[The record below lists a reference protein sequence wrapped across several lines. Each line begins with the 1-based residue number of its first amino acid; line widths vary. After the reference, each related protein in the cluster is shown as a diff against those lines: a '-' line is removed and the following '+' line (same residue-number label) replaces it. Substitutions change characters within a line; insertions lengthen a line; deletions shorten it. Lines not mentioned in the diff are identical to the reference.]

1 MANKNSVGWSEVKK
15 KLDGFDRAGLVA
27 LVKDLYNYSADN
39 KSFLSARFAEE
50 ASSKAILEDYK
61 ERITKQFFPKRGLG
75 KLDLREAK
83 RAISEYSKATSDT
96 RGKLELMLT
105 YIETGVD
112 FIQNYGDGP
121 ESLYDS
127 MLSILE
133 EAVKIFQS
141 PEGVELYPEFKRR
154 LDTLNRTSNDT
165 GYGFGDE
172 VEGLITEL
180 KMAMG
185 ED

>member
-1 MANKNSVGWSEVKK
+1 MGKTSSVGWSEIKK
-15 KLDGFDRAGLVA
+15 KLDGFDKIGLIA
-27 LVKDLYNYSADN
+27 LIKDLYNSSSDN
-39 KSFLSARFAEE
+39 KSFLSARFADQ
-50 ASSKAILEDYK
+50 ASNKAILEDYK
-61 ERITKQFFPKRGLG
+61 ERITVQFFPKRGLG

-96 RGKLELMLT
+96 NGKLELMLT
-105 YIETGVD
+105 YVETGVD
-112 FIQNYGDGP
+112 FIQSYGDGP

-127 MLSILE
+127 MLSLLQD
-133 EAVKIFQS
+133 AVKIFQS
-141 PEGVELYPEFKRR
+141 SEGVNLYPEYKRR
-154 LDTLNRTSNDT
+154 LGALVRSSGDT

-180 KMAMG
+180 KISMG